1 MSLDAVEQQVVQL
14 VESEW
19 NWQGDEFINNLRG
32 YAQRLIGYSIHAEFT
47 NLQIM
52 ARATLAQLHTA
63 HHRQKPI
70 SDLFESSMLA

>member
-1 MSLDAVEQQVVQL
+1 

-32 YAQRLIGYSIHAEFT
+32 YAQRLIGYSIHAE
-47 NLQIM
+47 
-52 ARATLAQLHTA
+52 A
-63 HHRQKPI
+63 HHRQNPI